1 MLASKLPKRH
11 RRQNGN
17 MLILACVLMTLVAL
31 AITVALSYSG
41 IFFAHNRLQTSADE
55 IALAGARKL
64 NEFNRLGQMNDMI
77 ARSRQ
82 LVYFSSEQHDDV
94 TGPGNDPLMEKFS
107 RQLLEE
113 AKESARDLERE
124 RQYLSTLVQD
134 ESRAEM
140 EKKFKELKESYAMT
154 LPWLTITTPRVLS
167 VNSGSFAKM
176 ESNAQELEGLAEL
189 VEEDRK
195 NTNVVDA
202 KPINLYRAENDA
214 KLPSV
219 DPELHF
225 RFSPLA
231 APVGNDMS
239 PARIVLAE
247 KFKTSKPNYAPCAT
261 NVKLA
266 LGVKSGLGSNASA
279 TFEVSSAAV
288 ATGGGLWQ

>member
-1 MLASKLPKRH
+1 MFATKMTGTH
-11 RRQNGN
+11 RSQKGN
-17 MLILACVLMTLVAL
+17 MLILSCVLMALVAL
-31 AITVALSYSG
+31 GIIVALSYSG

-82 LVYFSSEQHDDV
+82 LVYFSSAQHDEV
-94 TGPGNDPLMEKFS
+94 ARPGNDPLMEKLS
-107 RQLLEE
+107 RQLVEE
-113 AKESARDLERE
+113 AKNSSRDLDRE
-124 RQYLSTLVQD
+124 RQYLTTLVQD
-134 ESRAEM
+134 EARAEM
-140 EKKFKELKESYAMT
+140 SKKFNELKRSYAMT
-154 LPWLTITTPRVLS
+154 LPWLTITTPQILS
-167 VNSGSFAKM
+167 VTSGSFEKM
-176 ESNAQELEGLAEL
+176 ESNAQELEGLSEL
-189 VEEDRK
+189 VNEDRK
-195 NTNVVDA
+195 NTNVVNA

-214 KLPSV
+214 TMPSV

-247 KFKTSKPNYAPCAT
+247 KFHTSKPNYAPCAT
-261 NVKLA
+261 KVQLS
-266 LGVKSGLGSNASA
+266 LDVKSGLGSNSGA
-279 TFEVSSAAV
+279 TFKVSSAAM